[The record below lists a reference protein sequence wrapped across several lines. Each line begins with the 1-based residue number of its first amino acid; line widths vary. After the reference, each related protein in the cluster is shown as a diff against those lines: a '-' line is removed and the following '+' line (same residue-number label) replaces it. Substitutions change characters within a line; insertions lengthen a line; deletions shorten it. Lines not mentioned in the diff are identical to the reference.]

1 MTDYYYYE
9 SWHYGMWES
18 HLLWYWYI
26 IHLFFWLE
34 HLGPLVNSFFWGK
47 LSGSCATPNV
57 GPNKVNDSLKCIACT
72 VCRLPCNHVLVH
84 WTISFVIWKL
94 VELVKDHLHYWRQY
108 ILRIFQ
114 TWIRLLISWLH
125 MVLFNKFILDEY
137 IIKNML
143 AMFALKRIRKNG
155 P

>member
-1 MTDYYYYE
+1 
-9 SWHYGMWES
+9 
-18 HLLWYWYI
+18 
-26 IHLFFWLE
+26 
-34 HLGPLVNSFFWGK
+34 
-47 LSGSCATPNV
+47 
-57 GPNKVNDSLKCIACT
+57 
-72 VCRLPCNHVLVH
+72 
-84 WTISFVIWKL
+84 VIWKL

-125 MVLFNKFILDEY
+125 MVLFNQFILDEY